1 MFSSGESFFWGA
13 SKKMMEQESR
23 TLSVLKRFRYLILGV
38 MVIAC
43 LVNAFWRFTGQWYLF
58 WTSVAV
64 QAWFMQAVF
73 AYLRGG
79 WVAIGPGGLSSDASP
94 LGRAVLAVVAF
105 GFYLLMFSY
114 GHQPNDSI
122 YERRASDWT
131 MPTREEIGR
140 SSERK

>member
-1 MFSSGESFFWGA
+1 
-13 SKKMMEQESR
+13 MMEPETR
-23 TLSVLKRFRYLILGV
+23 ALAVLKRFRYLILGV

-58 WTSVAV
+58 WTSVVA

-79 WVAIGPGGLSSDASP
+79 WVAIGPGGLSKDASP
-94 LGRAVLAVVAF
+94 LGRAGLAAVAF
-105 GFYLLMFSY
+105 GFYVLMFSY
-114 GHQPNDSI
+114 EGHQSNDSV

-140 SSERK
+140 SSEQR